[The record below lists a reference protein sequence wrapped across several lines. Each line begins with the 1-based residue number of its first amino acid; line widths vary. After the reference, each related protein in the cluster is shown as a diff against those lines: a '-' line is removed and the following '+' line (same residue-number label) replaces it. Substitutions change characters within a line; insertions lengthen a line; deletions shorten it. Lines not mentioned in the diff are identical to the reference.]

1 MEDYSKYTPIEL
13 LKIGNDIKAKHDVL
27 KQEIIEYSFQAEEL
41 EKLINKKLI
50 LLDELEKNYV
60 AIIEIITI

>member
-13 LKIGNDIKAKHDVL
+13 LKMGNDIKTKHDAL
-27 KQEIIEYSFQAEEL
+27 KQEIIEYSFQTEEL
-41 EKLINKKLI
+41 EKLINKKLA

>member
-13 LKIGNDIKAKHDVL
+13 LKIGNDIKTKHDAL
-27 KQEIIEYSFQAEEL
+27 KQEIVDYSFQIEEL
-41 EKLINKKLI
+41 EKLINEKLV

-60 AIIEIITI
+60 VIIEKITI